1 MDGPLAFGHSVKNK
15 NHLLA
20 FSNILTFAVAG
31 TGNSQLKQYIN
42 NFDPK
47 CISDF
52 PCLPDLSIL
61 VMPGQHDHDDFNCGP
76 TFEACYKQHCL
87 TVVTAIGELNFSRYS
102 LIDFFFQNVSS
113 PKKRSPKGGLQKEL
127 SKKRSPKGAFQ
138 KELSKGSSP
147 KGSFQK
153 ELFKR
158 SSPKRALQKELFK
171 RSSSKGALQKELSK
185 RSSPKEPCQKG
196 APKIE
201 LSK

>member
-61 VMPGQHDHDDFNCGP
+61 VMPGHHDHDDFNCGP

-102 LIDFFFQNVSS
+102 LIDFLFQNVSS
-113 PKKRSPKGGLQKEL
+113 PKKRSPKGAPQKEL
-127 SKKRSPKGAFQ
+127 P
-138 KELSKGSSP
+138 
-147 KGSFQK
+147 
-153 ELFKR
+153 KR

-171 RSSSKGALQKELSK
+171 RSFPKKSSSKRAPQMSSPNELHKGALQKEL
-185 RSSPKEPCQKG
+185 PK
-196 APKIE
+196 
-201 LSK
+201 

>member
-1 MDGPLAFGHSVKNK
+1 MHGPLAFGHSVKNK

-61 VMPGQHDHDDFNCGP
+61 VMPGHHDHDDFNCGP

-102 LIDFFFQNVSS
+102 LIDFLFQNVSF
-113 PKKRSPKGGLQKEL
+113 PKK
-127 SKKRSPKGAFQ
+127 
-138 KELSKGSSP
+138 SSP
-147 KGSFQK
+147 KEALQKVFFKGALQK

-158 SSPKRALQKELFK
+158 SSPKRSSPKGALQKEHLK
-171 RSSSKGALQKELSK
+171 RSYPKGALQKELSK
-185 RSSPKEPCQKG
+185 RSSPKR
-196 APKIE
+196 A
-201 LSK
+201 L

>member
-87 TVVTAIGELNFSRYS
+87 TVVTAIGELNFSRYGLMIS
-102 LIDFFFQNVSS
+102 ISETTALQHGALQ
-113 PKKRSPKGGLQKEL
+113 RSPPKERSKRVLQKSSQKVL
-127 SKKRSPKGAFQ
+127 SKQ
-138 KELSKGSSP
+138 
-147 KGSFQK
+147 
-153 ELFKR
+153 
-158 SSPKRALQKELFK
+158 ALQK
-171 RSSSKGALQKELSK
+171 
-185 RSSPKEPCQKG
+185 SSPKELYKG
-196 APKIE
+196 SLGRGP
-201 LSK
+201 

>member
-1 MDGPLAFGHSVKNK
+1 MHGPLAFGHSVKNK
-15 NHLLA
+15 NHLQA

-61 VMPGQHDHDDFNCGP
+61 VMPGHHDHDDFNCGP

-138 KELSKGSSP
+138 KEL
-147 KGSFQK
+147 
-153 ELFKR
+153 FKW
-158 SSPKRALQKELFK
+158 
-171 RSSSKGALQKELSK
+171 
-185 RSSPKEPCQKG
+185 SSPKEPCQKEL
-196 APKIE
+196 PK
-201 LSK
+201 

>member
-1 MDGPLAFGHSVKNK
+1 MWYSNIYTQAFP
-15 NHLLA
+15 
-20 FSNILTFAVAG
+20 NILTFAVAG

-87 TVVTAIGELNFSRYS
+87 TVVTAIGELNFSRYC
-102 LIDFFFQNVSS
+102 LMVFFSRMSALQKGGLQKEVFKRSS
-113 PKKRSPKGGLQKEL
+113 PKRGLQKEL
-127 SKKRSPKGAFQ
+127 SKKSYLKG
-138 KELSKGSSP
+138 
-147 KGSFQK
+147 
-153 ELFKR
+153 
-158 SSPKRALQKELFK
+158 ALQKDLFK

-185 RSSPKEPCQKG
+185 RTLPRG

>member
-87 TVVTAIGELNFSRYS
+87 TVVTAIGELNFSRYC
-102 LIDFFFQNVSS
+102 LMVFFSRMSALQ
-113 PKKRSPKGGLQKEL
+113 KGGLQ
-127 SKKRSPKGAFQ
+127 
-138 KELSKGSSP
+138 
-147 KGSFQK
+147 
-153 ELFKR
+153 
-158 SSPKRALQKELFK
+158 
-171 RSSSKGALQKELSK
+171 
-185 RSSPKEPCQKG
+185 
-196 APKIE
+196 
-201 LSK
+201 